1 MMEMKNDLII
11 CWDVRGVEIIAW
23 MVLPLTKIG
32 NLEGKKMFWVGD
44 VFFFCPVLDMLNLV
58 WVCNFREGL
67 ASKHLICNDHST

>member
-1 MMEMKNDLII
+1 MMEMKNDLMI

-44 VFFFCPVLDMLNLV
+44 VFFFLSSFGHVEFGMGV
-58 WVCNFREGL
+58 
-67 ASKHLICNDHST
+67 

>member
-1 MMEMKNDLII
+1 MMEMKNDLMI

-44 VFFFCPVLDMLNLV
+44 VFFFFVQF
-58 WVCNFREGL
+58 WTR
-67 ASKHLICNDHST
+67 